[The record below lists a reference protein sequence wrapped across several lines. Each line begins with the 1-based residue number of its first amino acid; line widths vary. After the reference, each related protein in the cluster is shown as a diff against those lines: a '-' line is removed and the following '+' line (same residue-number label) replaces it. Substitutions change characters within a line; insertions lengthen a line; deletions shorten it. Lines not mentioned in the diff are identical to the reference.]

1 MELFELPVLVAGS
14 REETLVEGA
23 FFTQCGRPR
32 STDD

>member
-1 MELFELPVLVAGS
+1 MELTGLPLLVAGS
-14 REETLVEGA
+14 REETFVESA